1 MKLFFKY
8 IFKFKFIITTTIVA
22 LTIVVCG
29 SLLIHLSFPSLPT
42 QFTAGHPPKKSNS
55 PVSAASTSPNNSDT
69 NISSLA
75 QVQQLTA
82 SSRMAYG
89 HHFYAQADSN
99 LMMTVASYATGEYHR
114 FESLAPEAGK
124 ALMKMIYAARDEQV
138 WIIPISGFRTIEQQ
152 QKLFQEQIKRR
163 NSVEAAAKLSAPP
176 GYSEHHTGFAIDL
189 ADGNFPKLDITSQF
203 ENTQAYLWL
212 THHAKQ
218 FGFELSFPPNNL
230 QGVNYEPWHW
240 RYVSSPKASAVF
252 AKAKNLHNE

>member
-1 MKLFFKY
+1 MKLLKKY

-22 LTIVVCG
+22 LTIVVFG

-42 QFTAGHPPKKSNS
+42 QFTAVHSPKKLNS
-55 PVSAASTSPNNSDT
+55 PVPAASTSPNNSD
-69 NISSLA
+69 
-75 QVQQLTA
+75 

-218 FGFELSFPPNNL
+218 FGFELSFPLNNS

-240 RYVSSPKASAVF
+240 RYVSSPKAASVF
-252 AKAKNLHNE
+252 AKAKNLQ